1 MAHNHASWRVHY
13 ALAHFPTLYGAR
25 WRRSAIDCVR
35 WRSTAFNGGLIQ
47 FSYKKKRIKQVCSQF
62 ILVLDSIAMA
72 FMLPGDRLRV
82 LQAWL
87 QLNRVNRDR
96 DIDVVQYLMFAEA
109 RRPRRRRRFW
119 VRPWLE
125 RPPLHG
131 QYERLMV
138 EMTQEDPASFRNFL
152 RMEPAMFRELLVR
165 IGPRLQRKTTFWRQ
179 PLDAG
184 LKLAITLRHL
194 ATGDS
199 YMSLMYSFRV
209 HSSTISLFV
218 PEVCDAITELLEDEV
233 ITKPTTPDQWLEV
246 AELLGTRWQVH
257 HAPGALD
264 GKHVRI
270 RQPRRGGSLYFN
282 YKHFHS
288 IILLALA
295 DADYRF
301 IWVDVGANGSASDCQ
316 VFNES
321 DLKDCIH
328 SRIIGFPAPSHLP
341 NDNKNTPYFILGDD
355 AFALRTWMMK
365 PFPARN
371 LTHDERIYNYRIS
384 RGRRVVENAFGI
396 LGNRFQCLLGTMQ
409 REPDNVVSLVM
420 ACICLHN
427 LMRMR
432 YPAAQ
437 NAALDM
443 EGQNG
448 QVIPGA
454 WREGRNML
462 DLDIVTGGNRDT
474 RAAKKQR
481 LYLKHYFNSPA
492 GSIPWQEDCIWEGQ
506 WLTFCSWI

>member
-1 MAHNHASWRVHY
+1 MHVKPLLHIGGFRRRLTAVPKPWWSANERHKAPTEPRVNATKRQWWRWPYGSFELFKTSAVERRSQVCPSWSAAKRRQLCAIVGERTGTATRRRAAQPLGTAVELQQAAFADAPLRPTAVLRRLCAVLRRFGHDFLRSMAHNHASWRVHY

-25 WRRSAIDCVR
+25 WRRSAIDGVR

-47 FSYKKKRIKQVCSQF
+47 FSYKKKRIKHVCSQF
-62 ILVLDSIAMA
+62 ILVLDSSAMA

-125 RPPLHG
+125 RRPLHG

-233 ITKPTTPDQWLEV
+233 ITKPTTLDQWLEV
-246 AELLGTRWQVH
+246 AELFGTRWQVH
-257 HAPGALD
+257 HALN

-321 DLKDCIH
+321 DLKDCID
-328 SRIIGFPAPSHLP
+328 SRIIGFH
-341 NDNKNTPYFILGDD
+341 
-355 AFALRTWMMK
+355 
-365 PFPARN
+365 
-371 LTHDERIYNYRIS
+371 
-384 RGRRVVENAFGI
+384 
-396 LGNRFQCLLGTMQ
+396 LLGTRSSWGPQ
-409 REPDNVVSLVM
+409 TWL
-420 ACICLHN
+420 
-427 LMRMR
+427 
-432 YPAAQ
+432 Q
-437 NAALDM
+437 
-443 EGQNG
+443 
-448 QVIPGA
+448 
-454 WREGRNML
+454 GRAP
-462 DLDIVTGGNRDT
+462 R
-474 RAAKKQR
+474 Q
-481 LYLKHYFNSPA
+481 
-492 GSIPWQEDCIWEGQ
+492 
-506 WLTFCSWI
+506 